1 MQIAIWNT
9 HDSRSHLL
17 QQALIL
23 RTSRAIDKESVY
35 YNTFATYADV
45 YNEEDGEPQ
54 CNAGTDKTKVDGEEN
69 GNDSRL
75 EDLDCPKSI

>member
-1 MQIAIWNT
+1 M
-9 HDSRSHLL
+9 
-17 QQALIL
+17 
-23 RTSRAIDKESVY
+23 DKESIY

-45 YNEEDGEPQ
+45 YNDEDGEPQ

-75 EDLDCPKSI
+75 EDLDYPKSI